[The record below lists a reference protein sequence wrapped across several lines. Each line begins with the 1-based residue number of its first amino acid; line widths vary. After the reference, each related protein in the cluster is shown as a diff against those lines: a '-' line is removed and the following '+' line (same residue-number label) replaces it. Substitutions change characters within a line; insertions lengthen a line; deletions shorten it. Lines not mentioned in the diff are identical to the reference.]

1 MVTDVLGGT
10 TKGDIKEVPLAMA
23 ANDES
28 ISLELVDCLHND
40 APRVADAEEGRY
52 L

>member
-1 MVTDVLGGT
+1 MLTDVLGGT

-23 ANDES
+23 ANDER
-28 ISLELVDCLHND
+28 ISLELGGCLHND
-40 APRVADAEEGRY
+40 AAWVAHAEEGRH

>member
-1 MVTDVLGGT
+1 MLTDVLGGT

-23 ANDES
+23 ANDEH
-28 ISLELVDCLHND
+28 ISLELVGCLHND
-40 APRVADAEEGRY
+40 APRLAYAEKGRH

>member
-1 MVTDVLGGT
+1 MLTDVLGGT

-23 ANDES
+23 ANDER
-28 ISLELVDCLHND
+28 ISLELSGCLYDD
-40 APRVADAEEGRY
+40 AARIAGAEEGRH